1 MGDGQS
7 MDGLEGSLLEAGTV
21 SFPVLFLI
29 LPPFPILT
37 TFSLVSRNMECERQG
52 LYSAHHLMKRLY
64 NEPKQ
69 RHQTGITEASWW
81 SDGEAGLRQRTVP
94 EGCGG
99 GLEFLPRNL
108 GLYTEL

>member
-7 MDGLEGSLLEAGTV
+7 MDGLEGSLLEVGTV

-69 RHQTGITEASWW
+69 RHQTGITEASGGQKGAVEGLNSCPEIWGFML
-81 SDGEAGLRQRTVP
+81 SFSNGESG
-94 EGCGG
+94 
-99 GLEFLPRNL
+99 F
-108 GLYTEL
+108 